1 MNDLCC
7 LKSQN
12 RSNTSNGN
20 CTWRQVNHHAIH
32 TAQSTVNSPLT
43 DTLLRVQLYLQTLFS
58 IPLFT
63 SQSNSVFTHS
73 RKRTLSRGHFRKWKV
88 GFFFSLRS
96 LVSGHSMYDNWHLVM
111 KFVFN
116 LQLINKNTVW
126 PLSTR
131 TVVRLT
137 AVVNRREWFW
147 SSANITG
154 ANKDSKISVWRSMT
168 VHNLLFCSR
177 TLCMN
182 YISNTFLLVSSSVRS
197 KRLSQMC

>member
-1 MNDLCC
+1 METLACGSC
-7 LKSQN
+7 SHRLVFVFP
-12 RSNTSNGN
+12 
-20 CTWRQVNHHAIH
+20 QVNQHAIH
-32 TAQSTVNSPLT
+32 TAQSTVNSPLK

-63 SQSNSVFTHS
+63 SQSNSVLTHS
-73 RKRTLSRGHFRKWKV
+73 PKRTLSRGHFRKWKV

-111 KFVFN
+111 KLVFN
-116 LQLINKNTVW
+116 LQLINTNTVW

-154 ANKDSKISVWRSMT
+154 AKIPRYPFGGPWQCTIFCFVL
-168 VHNLLFCSR
+168 VHYAWI
-177 TLCMN
+177 T
-182 YISNTFLLVSSSVRS
+182 
-197 KRLSQMC
+197 

>member
-20 CTWRQVNHHAIH
+20 CTSCQVNHHAIH
-32 TAQSTVNSPLT
+32 TAQSTVNSPLA

-73 RKRTLSRGHFRKWKV
+73 RKRTLSGGHFI
-88 GFFFSLRS
+88 
-96 LVSGHSMYDNWHLVM
+96 SGHSMYDNWHLVM

-131 TVVRLT
+131 TVVHLT
-137 AVVNRREWFW
+137 AAVNRREWFW

-154 ANKDSKISVWRSMT
+154 ANKDSRISVWRSLT

-197 KRLSQMC
+197 KRQSQVC